1 MTNYTVIYDVVEYFK
16 IFQYYFLECFLFHYI
31 FIKNI
36 NNMMSNQMFNNNGIG
51 MNNFC
56 MKNNGMMCMNNMGMG
71 MNNMGMG
78 INNIG
83 MGMNNMG
90 MGMNNIGIGMNN
102 LGMGMVNMGMGMM
115 NNQNVNVNNM
125 KDMPNNNL
133 VSPMNILKFQSSI
146 NNINNADRRIG
157 GAVPNEIIPRSFAYK
172 KADFYEGI
180 NKKEKINI
188 VIQASSGMTIT
199 LPSPPYITI
208 AQLFKNY
215 IKKINLPDSVLGKD
229 ITFIYE
235 ANVLYP
241 FDNRKLFEKF
251 KDNSLILVIDTQ
263 NIISA

>member
-1 MTNYTVIYDVVEYFK
+1 
-16 IFQYYFLECFLFHYI
+16 
-31 FIKNI
+31 
-36 NNMMSNQMFNNNGIG
+36 
-51 MNNFC
+51 
-56 MKNNGMMCMNNMGMG
+56 MMC
-71 MNNMGMG
+71 

-102 LGMGMVNMGMGMM
+102 MGMGMNNIGIGMNNIGMGMNNFGIGMNNMGMGMKNIGMCMMNIGMGMM

-125 KDMPNNNL
+125 KNMPNNNL
-133 VSPMNILKFQSSI
+133 ISPMDILKFQSSI

-157 GAVPNEIIPRSFAYK
+157 GAVPKEIIPRSFAYK

-180 NKKEKINI
+180 SKKEKINI
-188 VIQASSGMTIT
+188 VIQASSGMTIA
-199 LPSPPYITI
+199 LPSPPFITI
-208 AQLFKNY
+208 AQLFKNF

-235 ANVLYP
+235 ANILYP

-251 KDNSLILVIDTQ
+251 KDNSLILVVDTQ

>member
-1 MTNYTVIYDVVEYFK
+1 
-16 IFQYYFLECFLFHYI
+16 
-31 FIKNI
+31 
-36 NNMMSNQMFNNNGIG
+36 MMPNQMFNNNGIG

-56 MKNNGMMCMNNMGMG
+56 MNNNGMMCMNNMGMC

-78 INNIG
+78 INNIGMGMNNMGVGMNNIGMGMNNIG

-102 LGMGMVNMGMGMM
+102 MGMGMNNIGMGMNNMGMGMVNMGMGMM

>member
-1 MTNYTVIYDVVEYFK
+1 
-16 IFQYYFLECFLFHYI
+16 
-31 FIKNI
+31 
-36 NNMMSNQMFNNNGIG
+36 MMPNQMFNNNGIG

-56 MKNNGMMCMNNMGMG
+56 MNNNGMMCMNNMGMC

-78 INNIG
+78 INNIGMGMNNMGVGMNNIGMGMNNIGMGMNNMG

-102 LGMGMVNMGMGMM
+102 MGIGMVNMGMGMM